1 MTTSLF
7 RFTALVVAAALGFLP
22 ESPVVAAAAAKPVTH
37 TVSIDGAR
45 FQPDIVIVKA
55 GDSVVWVNKDPYPHT
70 VTSSAGGFDSH
81 EIAAGKSWKL
91 RSARKGEFAYACTL
105 HPTMTATLRVK

>member
-1 MTTSLF
+1 MTTSTY
-7 RFTALVVAAALGFLP
+7 RFTALVVAAALGFLLG
-22 ESPVVAAAAAKPVTH
+22 SPAAAAEHKPVTH

-45 FQPDIVIVKA
+45 FQPDVVIVKA

-81 EIAAGKSWKL
+81 EIPAGKSWRL
-91 RSARKGEFAYACTL
+91 TSARKGEFAYACTL
-105 HPTMTATLRVK
+105 HPTMTATLRVN